1 MKTDKLFEMNVGVT
15 TVMSFNTMKR
25 HFKESFISMARNR
38 WMSFASI
45 SAVTVTLLLVG
56 VFLTIMMNLN
66 KMSTDIKN
74 DVEIKV
80 LIDLSANETSEAE
93 LQQQVEK
100 MPGVE
105 SVKYSS
111 KKQELDKLVKDFG
124 NDVSLF
130 KQENPLH
137 NVLYVKADDPEQT
150 EKVAKEIEK
159 NPAVDTVK
167 YGKDK
172 IEKLFNVLNISQK
185 VGIVLII
192 ALLLTATF
200 LISNT
205 IKITITA
212 RRREIEIMKLVG
224 ATNSFVRVPF
234 ILEGMWLGA
243 IGSILPII
251 GVTTLYSIVHSSL
264 APKLESSVVQILDVM
279 PFILEVDIILFVMGV
294 LIGVVG
300 SFMSVRKF
308 LKV

>member
-1 MKTDKLFEMNVGVT
+1 MNVGVT
-15 TVMSFNTMKR
+15 TVMNFNTIKR
-25 HFKESFISMARNR
+25 HFKESFISMVRNR

-80 LIDLSANETSEAE
+80 LIDLSANKTSEAE

-243 IGSILPII
+243 IGSILPVI
-251 GVTTLYSIVHSSL
+251 GVTMLYSIVHSSL
-264 APKLESSVVQILDVM
+264 APKLESSVVQILDVT
-279 PFILEVDIILFVMGV
+279 PFILEVDIILLVMGV

>member
-25 HFKESFISMARNR
+25 HFKESFISMVRNR

-167 YGKDK
+167 
-172 IEKLFNVLNISQK
+172 
-185 VGIVLII
+185 
-192 ALLLTATF
+192 
-200 LISNT
+200 
-205 IKITITA
+205 
-212 RRREIEIMKLVG
+212 
-224 ATNSFVRVPF
+224 
-234 ILEGMWLGA
+234 
-243 IGSILPII
+243 
-251 GVTTLYSIVHSSL
+251 
-264 APKLESSVVQILDVM
+264 
-279 PFILEVDIILFVMGV
+279 
-294 LIGVVG
+294 
-300 SFMSVRKF
+300 
-308 LKV
+308 